1 MGIDA
6 KLRGREKEAGNN
18 VAEQQEHKGQNR
30 GGTLV
35 ETLQRGLA
43 GLLTTMG
50 HMFGSWFDMRRNQ
63 ASHAGCKSG
72 KTEGRATYWQ
82 KRREWLRGG
91 EEGKVA
97 SLLLYR
103 KKWADRGEG
112 GKALAFLMRI
122 EDLVMIGLAEEGL

>member
-1 MGIDA
+1 M
-6 KLRGREKEAGNN
+6 
-18 VAEQQEHKGQNR
+18 AEQQEHNSQTR

-72 KTEGRATYWQ
+72 KTEGGATYWQ
-82 KRREWLRGG
+82 KRRELLRGG
-91 EEGKVA
+91 GGGKSCFITALPEKVGRSREG
-97 SLLLYR
+97 R
-103 KKWADRGEG
+103 
-112 GKALAFLMRI
+112 GKALAFVMKI
-122 EDLVMIGLAEEGL
+122 EDWVMIGLAEEGL